1 METIKLD
8 DSTNR
13 RALIQRIAE
22 IILRG
27 DLVCMPCNGTYRIVA
42 DLTNADAVLKLMQ
55 SKSRA
60 GSTPALVFLDSDAR
74 LDEVA
79 EDLHPLARKLGTRLW
94 PKPLT
99 IRVQLSPKIPHAIS
113 RHLGA
118 RKAKVG
124 VRVPADDLAR
134 DVARAASRPLLVS
147 SANRQRKH
155 GESSPAQVRKTFGAR
170 VALFV
175 DSGDLQKEPRST
187 VIDVVDGELSIEREG
202 AIPESTLREVLAG

>member
-8 DSTNR
+8 DSTDR
-13 RALIQRIAE
+13 QALIQRIAE
-22 IILRG
+22 IILSG

-60 GSTPALVFLDSDAR
+60 GSTPALVFLDSEAR

-79 EDLHPLARKLGTRLW
+79 EDLHPLARKLAKSLW
-94 PKPLT
+94 PQHLT
-99 IRVQLSPKIPHAIS
+99 IRVQLSPELPRAIT

-134 DVARAASRPLLVS
+134 EVARSVGRPLLIS
-147 SANRQRKH
+147 SANRQKKR

-170 VALFV
+170 IALFV
-175 DSGDLQKEPRST
+175 DQGDLQKGPRST

-202 AIPESTLREVLAG
+202 AIPESTLREVLAA